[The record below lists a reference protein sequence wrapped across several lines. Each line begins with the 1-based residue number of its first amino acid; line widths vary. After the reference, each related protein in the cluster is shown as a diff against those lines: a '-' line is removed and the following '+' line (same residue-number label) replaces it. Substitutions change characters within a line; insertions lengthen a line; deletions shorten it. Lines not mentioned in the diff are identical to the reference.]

1 MGFQILKTQQKVSDA
16 CGVKATYLSKLS
28 HRYGFS
34 YEHADSLFGFVLTG
48 DIRLFDEH
56 NFIQEI
62 TENRW
67 FAANSVENIVVDS
80 ADVLLIEMA
89 NYKAPLATGEVEPQ
103 GRLKYIDGA
112 FNSLLMS
119 PPKKGDPCLN
129 ALYMA
134 GKIDQTP
141 HTHPSTRIGFILRGQ
156 VTVRIW
162 DKEGEDATITDE
174 LLLKK
179 GDAWF
184 MDKDTI
190 HSFHTE
196 ASDDMCLFAFH
207 PDSDFGP
214 TDEEAPM
221 INRTI
226 IEGVSSRGE
235 NEPAKVKASRL
246 NQAC

>member
-1 MGFQILKTQQKVSDA
+1 MGFQILKAEQKVSDNN
-16 CGVKATYLSKLS
+16 GVKAVYLSKKNTK
-28 HRYGFS
+28 YGIGYNAANS
-34 YEHADSLFGFVLTG
+34 VFGFVLTG
-48 DIRLFDEH
+48 QIRIFDE
-56 NFIQEI
+56 NSIKQVVN
-62 TENRW
+62 ENRW
-67 FAANSVENIVVDS
+67 FAANSVDNIVVDN
-80 ADVLLIEMA
+80 ADGLLIEM
-89 NYKAPLATGEVEPQ
+89 NDYKPPLAIGEVEPN

-112 FNSLLMS
+112 FNNLLMS

-141 HTHPSTRIGFILRGQ
+141 HTHPSTRIGMILRGE
-156 VTVRIW
+156 VIVRIW
-162 DKEGEDATITDE
+162 DSEGEGAGITDV

-184 MDKDTI
+184 MEKDTV

-196 ASDDMCLFAFH
+196 ANDDMALFAFH

-226 IEGVSSRGE
+226 IEGISSKGN
-235 NEPAKVKASRL
+235 NEPKKTKL
-246 NQAC
+246 GLLG

>member
-1 MGFQILKTQQKVSDA
+1 MGFQILKAEQKVSDKN
-16 CGVKATYLSKLS
+16 GVKAIYLRKKNTKFGIQ
-28 HRYGFS
+28 YDNVDFV
-34 YEHADSLFGFVLTG
+34 FGFVLTG
-48 DIRLFDEH
+48 QIRIFDE
-56 NFIQEI
+56 NSIKQVVN
-62 TENRW
+62 ENRW
-67 FAANSVENIVVDS
+67 FAANSVENIVVDN
-80 ADVLLIEMA
+80 ADVLLIEME
-89 NYKAPLATGEVEPQ
+89 NYKPPLAIGEVEPH

-112 FNSLLMS
+112 YNSLLMS

-162 DKEGEDATITDE
+162 DKEGEGANVTNE
-174 LLLKK
+174 LLLTQ

-184 MDKDTI
+184 MEQDTI
-190 HSFHTE
+190 HSFHTTE
-196 ASDDMCLFAFH
+196 TDDMCLFAFH

-221 INRTI
+221 INRTMI
-226 IEGVSSRGE
+226 QGESSKGE
-235 NEPAKVKASRL
+235 IEPAKRRKEKV
-246 NQAC
+246 N